1 MKTTGIRK
9 LASYSATGVAL
20 ALHLFA
26 FSAYAQ
32 ESIEVSS
39 AAFDHDTDIPI
50 AFSAYGDNKSPDIN
64 WGSLPEGTK
73 QVALILPGS
82 RNAPAFCTLGCL

>member
-39 AAFDHDTDIPI
+39 AAFDHDTDIPNRI
-50 AFSAYGDNKSPDIN
+50 LGL
-64 WGSLPEGTK
+64 WRQ
-73 QVALILPGS
+73 QVS
-82 RNAPAFCTLGCL
+82 RYQLGQPS